1 MADAMSSVDAAL
13 SVPTFVDST
22 PDELR
27 KTWALIETAVFQTS
41 ALYKA
46 LKEIGSHGSELRQFL
61 DLLREAS
68 KQLSYQQ
75 RDALNFRTHYLGEI
89 HGDQ

>member
-1 MADAMSSVDAAL
+1 MVDAMSSVDAAL
-13 SVPTFVDST
+13 SVPAFVDST

-27 KTWALIETAVFQTS
+27 DTWALIATAVFQTS
-41 ALYKA
+41 SLHKV
-46 LKEIGSHGSELRQFL
+46 LKDVSGHGPELRQFL